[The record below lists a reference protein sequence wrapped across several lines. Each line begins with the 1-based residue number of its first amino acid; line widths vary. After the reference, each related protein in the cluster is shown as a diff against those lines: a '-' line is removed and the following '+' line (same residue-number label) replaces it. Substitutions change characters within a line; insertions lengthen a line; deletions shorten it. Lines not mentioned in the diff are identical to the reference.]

1 MAASPSLIY
10 SAFREDSDFGELI
23 EMFVADLPVRIES
36 LQSAFTRDRNE
47 LRRIVHQMKGAAGS
61 YGFPQ
66 LTAAAA
72 VLEFSLDGEQPEDRL
87 ERELEML
94 LDLCRRVRSGGPSD

>member
-10 SAFREDSDFGELI
+10 SDFREDSDFGDLI
-23 EMFVADLPVRIES
+23 EMFVADLPVRVES
-36 LQSAFTRDRNE
+36 LQIAFARDRNE
-47 LRRIVHQMKGAAGS
+47 LRRIVHQVKGAAGS

-72 VLEFSLDGEQPEDRL
+72 VLEQSLDGEQPEDRL
-87 ERELEML
+87 ERELETL
-94 LDLCRRVRSGGPSD
+94 LDLCRRARSGRPSV